1 MAKKKKVVR
10 KKTTKKVILKKPK
23 VVYSSNR
30 QTNVKNYDEWR
41 DMNKPAM
48 PSGKRIPKGGGKPY
62 YEYRKNRT
70 DAPDSLTGVKE
81 KMLKDLFFD
90 FGVINGKLIFWQNQ
104 LPSKNK
110 TAQIKIL
117 KNSLKN
123 IKKNIVV
130 FKKLK

>member
-23 VVYSSNR
+23 VVYASDR

-41 DMNKPAM
+41 DMNRQAM
-48 PSGKRIPKGGGKPY
+48 PSGKRIPQGGGKPY

-70 DAPDSLTGVKE
+70 DKPDSLTGVKK
-81 KMLKDLFFD
+81 KMLQDLFFD
-90 FGVINGKLIFWQNQ
+90 WGVINGKLIFWQNQ

-117 KNSLKN
+117 KNSLKD
-123 IKKNIVV
+123 IKKNINV